1 MLCKILAAHPSL
13 RPMIVAQVAEF
24 TATMWL
30 QHEMDIPDSKLGG
43 SLDKVSAQRLCISD
57 SATLTFSSLAL
68 ALQMCLLLKKWDET
82 ELDGRDIKGPEMWI
96 SFVESLA
103 LIFALC
109 SPSSSIR

>member
-30 QHEMDIPDSKLGG
+30 QHEMDIHDSKLGG
-43 SLDKVSAQRLCISD
+43 SLDKVSAPRLCISG
-57 SATLTFSSLAL
+57 SATLTFSSL